1 MVYHRVQPGAPAI
14 SYKLIATITN
24 MYWLGYLLAFLFPCR
39 SAAFTDDNPALPK
52 ASQNPASRNPFR

>member
-39 SAAFTDDNPALPK
+39 SAAFTDDNARSG
-52 ASQNPASRNPFR
+52 ASGR